1 MYLQF
6 QLLRRLNKAGRPL
19 EHQAQG
25 QSQKQSQTPS
35 QEEKNGGREDG
46 RSERETHMFLSLVLG
61 TSAPATTHTL
71 ASVSQQLAASV
82 VRY

>member
-1 MYLQF
+1 MKQEDHLSTK
-6 QLLRRLNKAGRPL
+6 LKANLRNKVRLHLKKKRI
-19 EHQAQG
+19 
-25 QSQKQSQTPS
+25 K
-35 QEEKNGGREDG
+35 GGREDG
-46 RSERETHMFLSLVLG
+46 RSEHETHMFLSLVLG